1 MPTTCVKIFCCVCC
15 AYTSKRKYDLQRHHS
30 VMHKD
35 ILLPNHKKSENVV
48 IEEQHDTPA
57 SCSAVP
63 HSCKVVPKNNN
74 SAVFPTHE
82 NATHADFHCKKCNK
96 AYKSEKYLKNHE
108 LNCNRLDSLTC
119 PRCMKSFANRKSK
132 SKHIVRN
139 NCQPRSIIHARVPN
153 PQNIGTQNNNSHN
166 TYNTQN
172 IGTQNNNIYI
182 NNFGSERIDHISK
195 EEIQKILMSCE
206 NMIPLYIERKHF
218 DKDFPENMNITF
230 TKDNKCLVKEKE
242 KWNERNLNSLS
253 TKLINDNSK
262 SLLVFYDDNIIEIG
276 NHVKD
281 DDIMIRV
288 KDRLVSLYTKSD
300 IAKYKKV
307 LELIKE
313 VIKKSKECSRE

>member
-1 MPTTCVKIFCCVCC
+1 
-15 AYTSKRKYDLQRHHS
+15 
-30 VMHKD
+30 MHKD
-35 ILLPNHKKSENVV
+35 ISLINDKNTHGSLNDVSEN
-48 IEEQHDTPA
+48 ET
-57 SCSAVP
+57 
-63 HSCKVVPKNNN
+63 VVPQFQQVNFEDEVVVTPNN
-74 SAVFPTHE
+74 FQ
-82 NATHADFHCKKCNK
+82 CKKCNK
-96 AYKSEKYLKNHE
+96 TYKSNRYLKNHE

-119 PRCMKSFANRKSK
+119 PRCMASFADRHCKSH
-132 SKHIVRN
+132 HIKRN
-139 NCQPRSIIHARVPN
+139 TCQPRSIIHARVPN
-153 PQNIGTQNNNSHN
+153 PQNIGTQNNNTNSHN

-172 IGTQNNNIYI
+172 IGTQNIYI